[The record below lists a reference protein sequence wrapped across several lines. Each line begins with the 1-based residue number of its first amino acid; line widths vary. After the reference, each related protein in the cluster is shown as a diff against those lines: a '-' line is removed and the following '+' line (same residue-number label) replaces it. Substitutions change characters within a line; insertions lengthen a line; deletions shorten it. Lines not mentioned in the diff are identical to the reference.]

1 MNMTDETDQRVP
13 LCIDCDGTL
22 LRTDLLHES
31 VLLLIKQAPWA
42 LFLLPF
48 WLLRGKAYLKER
60 IAERVSF
67 NWATLPYCPEVLEAI
82 AVARRAGRSVVLAT
96 ASPRAW
102 ADGVAAHL
110 GVFDTVLATEN
121 TLNLS
126 AGNKAEKLVA
136 LYGKKGF
143 DYAGNGRADLAVWSA
158 ARAGLVV
165 SSDAKLLAS
174 AQAATQVMQVVAV
187 SKAGLLGVLKG
198 LRVHQWLKNLL
209 VLVPLLAAHRVSGAQ
224 GFMLAGLAFLAFS
237 FCASAVYVLND
248 LLDLESDRQ
257 HIRKRKRPFA
267 SGLIPVWQG
276 MAMVPVLLAMAVLLA
291 WSLPTAFGVVLA
303 IYFAVTLAYSL
314 RLKRQVIV
322 DVMLLAALY
331 TMRIIAGA
339 AATSI
344 VPSFWLLAFSMFIFL
359 SLAIVKRYSEL
370 WVTLQQQKATA
381 AGRGYAVTDL
391 PVLASI
397 GASAGMAAVLVL
409 ALYINDPETARLYP
423 ARMWLWLVPPAIL
436 YWVSRVWL
444 KTCRGEIDDDP
455 VVFAIKDWQSLLI
468 GGLLAVCFVLAA
480 SPWAVLQI
488 G

>member
-1 MNMTDETDQRVP
+1 MTQIVNTGVP
-13 LCIDCDGTL
+13 LCVDCDGTL
-22 LRTDLLHES
+22 LHTDLLHES
-31 VLLLIKQAPWA
+31 VLLLIKQSPWA
-42 LFLLPF
+42 LFMLPL
-48 WLLRGKAYLKER
+48 WLLRGKAYMKER
-60 IAERVSF
+60 IAERVNF
-67 NWATLPYCPEVLEAI
+67 NWSTLPYCVEVLEAI
-82 AVARRAGRSVVLAT
+82 SVARNAGRTVVLAT
-96 ASPRAW
+96 ASPRVW
-102 ADGVAAHL
+102 ADGIAAHL
-110 GVFDTVLATEN
+110 GVFDAVLATEN
-121 TLNLS
+121 ALNLS
-126 AGNKAEKLVA
+126 AGNKAERLCSLFGA
-136 LYGKKGF
+136 NGF
-143 DYAGNGRADLAVWSA
+143 DYAGNGTADLPVWA
-158 ARAGLVV
+158 QARAGVVV
-165 SSDAKLLAS
+165 SSSKKLLAC
-174 AQAATQVMQVVAV
+174 AQAVTHVVEVVRVPRAGVM
-187 SKAGLLGVLKG
+187 GVLKG

-209 VLVPLLAAHRVSGAQ
+209 VFVPLLAAHRVSGAE
-224 GFMLAGLAFLAFS
+224 GFLQAVLAFLAFS

-267 SGLIPVWQG
+267 SGLIPIWQG
-276 MAMVPVLLAMAVLLA
+276 MAMVPVLLVVALMLA
-291 WSLPTAFGVVLA
+291 SMLPLAFGVVLA
-303 IYFAVTLAYSL
+303 IYFVVTLVYSL

-339 AATSI
+339 AATGI

-370 WVTLQQQKATA
+370 WVTLQQQKQTA
-381 AGRGYAVTDL
+381 AGRGYAVSDL

-455 VVFAIKDWQSLLI
+455 VVFAVKDWQSLLT
-468 GGLLAVCFVLAA
+468 GGLLALCFVLAA
-480 SPWAVLQI
+480 SPWAVLRI

>member
-1 MNMTDETDQRVP
+1 MNQVKETTVP

-22 LRTDLLHES
+22 VHTDLLHES
-31 VLLLIKQAPWA
+31 VLLLVKQAPWA
-42 LFLLPF
+42 IFMLPV

-67 NWATLPYCPEVLEAI
+67 NWSALPYCVEVLEAI
-82 AVARRAGRSVVLAT
+82 ARARTAGRKVVLVT

-102 ADGVAAHL
+102 ADGIAEHL
-110 GVFDTVLATEN
+110 GVFDLVLATEN
-121 TLNLS
+121 TVNLS
-126 AGNKAEKLVA
+126 AGNKAQKLVA
-136 LYGKKGF
+136 LYGEKGF
-143 DYAGNGRADLAVWSA
+143 TYAGNARADIPVWA
-158 ARAGLVV
+158 AALSGLVV
-165 SSDAKLLAS
+165 SSSAQLLA
-174 AQAATQVMQVVAV
+174 QANAVTQVVQVVQV
-187 SKAGLLGVLKG
+187 RKAGLVAILKG
-198 LRVHQWLKNLL
+198 LRVHQWLKNFL
-209 VLVPLLAAHRVSGAQ
+209 VFVPLLAAHRVAGPD
-224 GFMLAGLAFLAFS
+224 GFVQVGLAFLAFS

-276 MAMVPVLLAMAVLLA
+276 VALVPGLLAVAVSLA
-291 WSLPTAFGVVLA
+291 WLLPTAFGLVLV
-303 IYFAVTLAYSL
+303 IYFMVTLAYSM

-339 AATSI
+339 AATGI

-370 WVTLQQQKATA
+370 WVTLQQQKQTA
-381 AGRGYAVTDL
+381 AGRGYAVSDL

-409 ALYINDPETARLYP
+409 ALYINDPETAHLYP
-423 ARMWLWLVPPAIL
+423 SKIWLWLVPPAIL

-444 KTCRGEIDDDP
+444 KACRGEIDDDP
-455 VVFAIKDWQSLLI
+455 VVFAVKDWQSLLI
-468 GGLLAVCFVLAA
+468 GALLALCFVLAA
-480 SPWAVLQI
+480 SPWAILNI